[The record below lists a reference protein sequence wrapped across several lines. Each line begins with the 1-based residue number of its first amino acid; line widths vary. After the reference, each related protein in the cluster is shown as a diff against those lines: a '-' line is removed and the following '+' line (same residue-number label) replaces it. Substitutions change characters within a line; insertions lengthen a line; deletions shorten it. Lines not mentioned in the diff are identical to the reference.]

1 MLFSAELNRIFSVD
15 FLNIKVDRVATNSE
29 ATIWWLII
37 MRGSFKFVFKLSIPK
52 VIWDIKSKK
61 AEIRNFQLF
70 LNKSNFKNETNI
82 IDMIDIKTGI
92 ANNLWEF
99 NTMQF
104 WFIDKHRCA
113 DHVEE
118 SLTPI
123 TDWTKVRERGIDKR
137 YFHQRIF
144 LSIALFIKAWFT

>member
-1 MLFSAELNRIFSVD
+1 MKLNITLFLAELNNIFSED
-15 FLNIKVDRVATNSE
+15 FLNIKVDRVATSKE
-29 ATIWWLII
+29 ATIWWLI
-37 MRGSFKFVFKLSIPK
+37 MRIGSFKFVFKLSTPK
-52 VIWDIKSKK
+52 VIWNIKSKK

-82 IDMIDIKTGI
+82 IDITEIKTGI

-99 NTMQF
+99 NTIQF
-104 WFIDKHRCA
+104 WFIDKHRWA

-123 TDWTKVRERGIDKR
+123 TDWTNVRERGIDNYER
-137 YFHQRIF
+137 
-144 LSIALFIKAWFT
+144 FIQVCF